1 MRVRVLMGRDKGTKN
16 IPKGYPWHTLLTGPA
31 GSFPVNALIDSGVY
45 MVLIRAAL
53 VHKLQ
58 LPVLPLNT
66 PELVNVAIA
75 SGNST
80 LPLSHYVI
88 PSPTSCSN
96 TFTSHPLHAV
106 ITDDLSV
113 PLILGLPFLIVNKV
127 TCNYTKNECL
137 VIRKKLIYLG
147 LA

>member
-1 MRVRVLMGRDKGTKN
+1 M
-16 IPKGYPWHTLLTGPA
+16 
-31 GSFPVNALIDSGVY
+31 NALIDSGVY

-58 LPVLPLNT
+58 LPVLPLDT

-80 LPLSHYVI
+80 PPLSHYVI